1 MQKKSKKDKFTI
13 MKILKYIFISLVLVL
28 SNASCEELDL
38 APEDYYGSNNFWK
51 SEAQVKGFIYGIH
64 SQIRSA
70 SVTQWILGEAR
81 GGLQKSGTSSTT
93 TSLDYSSPIKDQAF
107 TAGNTGI
114 SSWGGFYGRIFNV
127 NLAINKVETEC
138 KFLSDASRQFYLGQL
153 YGIRAFYYFWLYR
166 TYGGVPIV
174 VEPKLMS
181 GITSAEP
188 LYTERSTPKATLD
201 FIKADIKKSED
212 NFGSNATMLDKKS
225 IWSKYATLMLKAEV
239 YLWSAKVT
247 TGDQSPAPDDLTAA
261 ADALNQVTPNFG
273 LLNNFASVFSFSNKG
288 NNEIIFAMR
297 FQENEASN
305 NISQFVYSDNV
316 FVGVKY
322 SKEGKLMLDTLNIRG
337 NGLLRHEYMFPLFES
352 YANEDSRKAATFL
365 DFYSNASGADGG
377 LILRKFIGTI
387 SSTNS
392 RIYVDDIPVYRLADA
407 ILMLAEI
414 KNKRGED
421 PSDEINAIRQRAYG
435 TKYNAALHGY
445 SDQGFALNELAILA
459 ERDKEFVFENK
470 RWFDIVRMQDGAGKS
485 LAFSSTLPFGYKVPL
500 LSESTEAHKLL
511 WPVDVSTM
519 NNDPKVLQT
528 PGY

>member
-1 MQKKSKKDKFTI
+1 
-13 MKILKYIFISLVLVL
+13 
-28 SNASCEELDL
+28 
-38 APEDYYGSNNFWK
+38 
-51 SEAQVKGFIYGIH
+51 
-64 SQIRSA
+64 
-70 SVTQWILGEAR
+70 
-81 GGLQKSGTSSTT
+81 
-93 TSLDYSSPIKDQAF
+93 
-107 TAGNTGI
+107 
-114 SSWGGFYGRIFNV
+114 
-127 NLAINKVETEC
+127 
-138 KFLSDASRQFYLGQL
+138 
-153 YGIRAFYYFWLYR
+153 
-166 TYGGVPIV
+166 
-174 VEPKLMS
+174 
-181 GITSAEP
+181 
-188 LYTERSTPKATLD
+188 
-201 FIKADIKKSED
+201 
-212 NFGSNATMLDKKS
+212 
-225 IWSKYATLMLKAEV
+225 MLKAEV